1 MNGQPMIRKRKHRI
15 PVLPSQSR
23 FLESGARYKGF
34 SGPVGS
40 GKTYALCCQA
50 LRSAADNPG
59 CTGLLGA
66 PTFSMLNDATLPTL
80 LDLLDAHSITHK
92 YLKSENLLMLPKSRS
107 KILLRSLDRYEHLRG
122 TTLAWVGVDELT
134 YCNNEAW
141 QRLEARV
148 RDPNARK
155 HQMFAAWTPKGYDW
169 VYKRFISTKD
179 KLPEH
184 DAILASPRE
193 NVIVLSMK
201 PDYYDNLK
209 SSYDPLF
216 YRQEALGEYLNTQSG
231 RVYHGWSEAN
241 EDGSLRYVPTE
252 GICWALDFNVDPMAG
267 VIAQFLN
274 GRVHVLQE
282 LFLRNSDTISMCE
295 RFEKAAQPFADA
307 YLAVNGTAL
316 PVTVYGD
323 ATGEARSTSSKTDY
337 DLIREY
343 FRSRGQFK
351 MQFDYPRSNPPV
363 RDRVNSVNAML
374 KNAKGDMRTRVH
386 PDCKELITDFLE
398 VSWKQGALNF
408 ELDKV
413 SDKARTHLSDALG
426 YLIWQVAPIN
436 AFKRN
441 VTLN

>member
-1 MNGQPMIRKRKHRI
+1 MSGSPMIRKRKLRI
-15 PVLPSQSR
+15 PVLPSQLR
-23 FLESGARYKGF
+23 FLESTAKNKGF

-50 LRSAADNPG
+50 LRSAAENPG

-66 PTFSMLNDATLPTL
+66 PTYPMLNDATLPTL
-80 LDLLDAHSITHK
+80 LDLLIEHSIGHK
-92 YLKSENLLMLPKSRS
+92 YVKSENLVTLVQSRS

-122 TTLAWVGVDELT
+122 TNLAWVGIDELT
-134 YCNNEAW
+134 YCNKEAW

-148 RDPNARK
+148 RDPSARR

-169 VYKRFISTKD
+169 VYKRFISPKD
-179 KLPEH
+179 QLPEH
-184 DAILASPRE
+184 EAILASPSE
-193 NVIVLSMK
+193 NHLVLTKK
-201 PDYYDNLK
+201 PDYYQQLK

-241 EDGSLRYVPTE
+241 EEASLRYVPAE
-252 GICWALDFNVDPMAG
+252 GICWGLDFNVDPMAA
-267 VIAQFLN
+267 VVAQFIN
-274 GRVHVLQE
+274 GRVHVLEE

-295 RFEKAAQPFADA
+295 RFEQTAQPFADA
-307 YLAVNGTAL
+307 YWAANGTAL

-343 FRSRGQFK
+343 FRSRSQFK

-374 KNAKGDMRTRVH
+374 KNANGDIRTRVH
-386 PDCKELITDFLE
+386 PGCKELITDFLE

-426 YLIWQVAPIN
+426 YMIWRVAPIN
-436 AFKRN
+436 GFQRVLTRN
-441 VTLN
+441 